1 MYCLIENED
10 RYSIVDMDSGEE
22 VQFIVSQKEA
32 VECLDILNNSQLL
45 TQEQKKSWLD
55 SLIH

>member
-1 MYCLIENED
+1 MYCLIESEQG
-10 RYSIVDMDSGEE
+10 YSLVDMNSGEE

-32 VECLDILNNSQLL
+32 MECLDILNNIQML
-45 TQEQKKSWLD
+45 TREQKKSWLD

>member
-1 MYCLIENED
+1 MYCLIESEGG
-10 RYSIVDMDSGEE
+10 YSLVDVNTGEE

-32 VECLDILNNSQLL
+32 VECLDILNNIQLL

>member
-10 RYSIVDMDSGEE
+10 GYSIVDMNSGEE

-32 VECLDILNNSQLL
+32 VECLDILNNIQLL

>member
-1 MYCLIENED
+1 MYCLIESEQG
-10 RYSIVDMDSGEE
+10 YSLVDMNSGEE

-32 VECLDILNNSQLL
+32 MECLDSLNNIQML
-45 TQEQKKSWLD
+45 TREQKKSWLD